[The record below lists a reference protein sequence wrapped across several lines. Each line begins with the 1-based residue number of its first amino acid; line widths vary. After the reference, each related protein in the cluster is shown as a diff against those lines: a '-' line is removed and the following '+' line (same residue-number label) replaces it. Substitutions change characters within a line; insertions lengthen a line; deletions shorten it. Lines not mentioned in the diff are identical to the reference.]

1 MTSRDLSI
9 DGQQFG
15 LDFNP
20 RFRKDFKTFDIDSLF
35 KNETTRPIAAGFLR
49 EVGGLTSKV
58 QSDFESMVNSE
69 NIEKLGDEDREIYGK
84 YLKMIS
90 KKILESKL
98 SDLLDSFDD
107 AEVRKKVFKEFPKGG
122 ILQNRSLEKYLI
134 ENDTLVQDI
143 DAKTLRDVSATKEQ
157 QLSLTKD
164 GTRLTRLLLKP
175 NTQNITK
182 PSALIDMSKINEP
195 KYLSVRGEKNITIT
209 FDSLQYMKELFEAYD
224 YDEPF
229 EFQEDDEKIKGV
241 LGRFPSDDE
250 SLEGLAFPSNRIILT
265 STPEDK
271 MMKNS
276 YIDGEGLDEKTTIT
290 AGIKRNPRDN
300 TSVEGVDIPAYN
312 YITIS
317 PSFDESVAS
326 KKEREFTIT
335 YVHRNENSIVKVSD
349 NSESE
354 DLKKGDSEELLMFAQ
369 AYKPEDE
376 VLPTFDLYIND
387 GSASFTSPV
396 VQDLTFDEFKETVPD
411 KDWVKKY
418 KYTGKNNPIDR
429 IIASSLT
436 PRIKRMSKA
445 GIVYDVYLPLGLV
458 EIVVKSDVDDVIK
471 DEKKGEERKNLQG
484 RMIDATT
491 EDDINKKLEEMVDEY
506 AKYADVIVAFD
517 ETKRNME
524 GPDEF
529 VERVLG
535 EGGKDVPLQAKEVT
549 ENPAF
554 FEPPVFDTASGE
566 FKPSPTSGTGTIYV
580 KTKRSLT
587 EKYVDLEKMASGSS
601 KGLLTSRDFYLV
613 MLKLAR
619 DKVDAKPLK
628 NSIYG
633 ATDSDAIKLLI
644 GLIPEE
650 EKYILVDK
658 PGGSEGEKV
667 KVRDTRESPFAKP
680 PIDERPDDYEEVSAY
695 FDKGTGKIPI
705 LKLKSARAK
714 YKKQLLLTGPAG
726 LPGVGGR
733 TEITGNVNTAKR
745 VLRGIKSYNKKIN
758 RAVGDS

>member
-9 DGQQFG
+9 DGQEFG

-20 RFRKDFKTFDIDSLF
+20 RFRTDFKTLDINSLF
-35 KNETTRPIAAGFLR
+35 NNETTRPIAAGFLG
-49 EVGGLTSKV
+49 EVEGIQPKV
-58 QSDFESMVNSE
+58 ESDFRKMVDSD

-98 SDLLDSFDD
+98 SDLLDSFSD
-107 AEVRKKVFKEFPKGG
+107 AEVRKRVFKTFPKEG
-122 ILQNRSLEKYLI
+122 ILQNRSLEKYLV

-157 QLSLTKD
+157 QLSLTQD

-182 PSALIDMSKINEP
+182 PSALIDMSKINES
-195 KYLSVRGEKNITIT
+195 KYLSVRGKKDITIT
-209 FDSLQYMKELFEAYD
+209 FDSLQYMKELFEDYD

-229 EFQEDDEKIKGV
+229 EFQEDDEKIKGT

-250 SLEGLAFPSNRIILT
+250 NLEGIPFPSNRIILT

-290 AGIKRNPRDN
+290 AGIKRQPRDD
-300 TSVEGVDIPAYN
+300 SDKGLVIPAYN

-369 AYKPEDE
+369 AYKPEDT
-376 VLPTFDLYIND
+376 VIPTFDLYIND
-387 GSASFTSPV
+387 GSASFDSPV
-396 VQDLTFDEFKETVPD
+396 VQDLTFDEFKKTVPD
-411 KDWVKKY
+411 KDWVKRY
-418 KYTGKNNPIDR
+418 EYTGKNNPIDR

-436 PRIKRMSKA
+436 PRVKRMSEA

-458 EIVVKSDVDDVIK
+458 EIVVTSNVDGVIK
-471 DEKKGEERKNLQG
+471 DEKKEGKKSKNLQG

-491 EDDINKKLEEMVDEY
+491 KDDINEKLEEMIREY
-506 AKYADVIVAFD
+506 AKYADVIIAFD

-549 ENPAF
+549 DSPLF
-554 FEPPVFDTASGE
+554 SDTQGE
-566 FKPSPTSGTGTIYV
+566 GTTYTKP
-580 KTKRSLT
+580 KKRSLT
-587 EKYVDLEKMASGSS
+587 EKYVDLEEMASGSS

-619 DKVDAKPLK
+619 DNVDAKPLM
-628 NSIYG
+628 NSIYQD
-633 ATDSDAIKLLI
+633 TDSDAIKMLI
-644 GLIPEE
+644 GLIPEAKKESEFASSGEYLTRDE
-650 EKYILVDK
+650 EK
-658 PGGSEGEKV
+658 EKRV
-667 KVRDTRESPFAKP
+667 A
-680 PIDERPDDYEEVSAY
+680 AY

-733 TEITGNVNTAKR
+733 TEIKGNVNTAKR
-745 VLRGIKSYNKKIN
+745 VLRGIKSYNKKIE
-758 RAVGDS
+758 RAAGDS

>member
-20 RFRKDFKTFDIDSLF
+20 RFRKDFNTLDINSLF
-35 KNETTRPIAAGFLR
+35 NNETTRPIAAGFLG
-49 EVGGLTSKV
+49 EVEGIQPKV
-58 QSDFESMVNSE
+58 QSDFRKMLDSD
-69 NIEKLGDEDREIYGK
+69 NIKKLGDEDREIYGK

-90 KKILESKL
+90 KKILQSKL
-98 SDLLDSFDD
+98 SELLDSFND
-107 AEVRKKVFKEFPKGG
+107 AEVRKRVFKTFPKEG
-122 ILQNRSLEKYLI
+122 ILQNRSLEKYLV

-157 QLSLTKD
+157 QLSLTQD

-175 NTQNITK
+175 NMQNITK
-182 PSALIDMSKINEP
+182 PSALIDMSKINES
-195 KYLSVRGEKNITIT
+195 KYLSVRGKKDITIT
-209 FDSLQYMKELFEAYD
+209 FDSLQYMKELFEDYD

-250 SLEGLAFPSNRIILT
+250 SLQGIAFPSNRIILT

-290 AGIKRNPRDN
+290 SGIKRQPRDD
-300 TSVEGVDIPAYN
+300 SDKGLVIPAYN

-317 PSFDESVAS
+317 PSFDEGAAS

-369 AYKPEDE
+369 AYKPEDG

-387 GSASFTSPV
+387 GSASFDSPV
-396 VQDLTFDEFKETVPD
+396 VQDLTFNEFKETVPD
-411 KDWVKKY
+411 KDWVKRY
-418 KYTGKNNPIDR
+418 QYTGKNNPIDR

-436 PRIKRMSKA
+436 PRVKRMTKA

-458 EIVVKSDVDDVIK
+458 EIVVTSNVDGVIK
-471 DEKKGEERKNLQG
+471 DEKKEGEKSKNLQG

-491 EDDINKKLEEMVDEY
+491 KDDINEKLEDMVREY
-506 AKYADVIVAFD
+506 AKYADVIIAFD

-535 EGGKDVPLQAKEVT
+535 EGGKDVPLRAKEVT
-549 ENPAF
+549 DSPLF
-554 FEPPVFDTASGE
+554 PDTQGE
-566 FKPSPTSGTGTIYV
+566 GTTYV

-587 EKYVDLEKMASGSS
+587 EKYVDLEEMASGSS

-619 DKVDAKPLK
+619 DNVDAKPLI
-628 NSIYG
+628 NSIYQ
-633 ATDSDAIKLLI
+633 ATDSDAIKMLI
-644 GLIPEE
+644 GLIPEAKKESEFAGSREYLTRDE
-650 EKYILVDK
+650 EKERV
-658 PGGSEGEKV
+658 
-667 KVRDTRESPFAKP
+667 SP
-680 PIDERPDDYEEVSAY
+680 Y

-714 YKKQLLLTGPAG
+714 YKKQLLLTGSAG

-745 VLRGIKSYNKKIN
+745 VLRGIKSYNKKID
-758 RAVGDS
+758 RAAGDS